1 MDNSAAGRKTCFG
14 SLLILQQVVRVPIL
28 TKGPFKYYV
37 IMFLTFLVPPTH
49 LFDDVILEWSLSEF
63 SKLSKDYIAEMPVT
77 LGLVIFNL
85 VISLVP

>member
-1 MDNSAAGRKTCFG
+1 
-14 SLLILQQVVRVPIL
+14 
-28 TKGPFKYYV
+28 
-37 IMFLTFLVPPTH
+37 MFLTFLGPPTH